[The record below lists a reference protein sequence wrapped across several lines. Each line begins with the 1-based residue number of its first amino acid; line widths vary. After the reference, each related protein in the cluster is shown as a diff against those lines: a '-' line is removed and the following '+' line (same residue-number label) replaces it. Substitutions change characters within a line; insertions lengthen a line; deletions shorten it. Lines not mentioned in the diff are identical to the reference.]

1 MKHKVLIEYTN
12 PFNGTRVV
20 EWVSYDQ
27 WNLIERLTEVKLL
40 SLKSTEK

>member
-1 MKHKVLIEYTN
+1 MKGKVLIEYTN

-20 EWVSYDQ
+20 EWVKYDQ

-40 SLKSTEK
+40 SPKSTER